1 MDNDDDDDDDV
12 DEITHGQYSM
22 VYVCLCVC
30 VCVYALRINS
40 HSRQDFE
47 LYKHELYKHDDV
59 ALYVLTCI
67 WDNCINTFLIIITI
81 IISTTTPST
90 DTIYNDVMCDLI
102 EIRKEWIR
110 FACKEKTLYRNRRQF
125 IM

>member
-1 MDNDDDDDDDV
+1 MMMWHFTSSHV
-12 DEITHGQYSM
+12 GLTYSGQ
-22 VYVCLCVC
+22 
-30 VCVYALRINS
+30 
-40 HSRQDFE
+40 
-47 LYKHELYKHDDV
+47 LYKH
-59 ALYVLTCI
+59 
-67 WDNCINTFLIIITI
+67 FLIIITI